1 MRDARIEVV
10 LADITTL
17 VVDAIVNA
25 ANEGLW
31 GGGGVD
37 GAIHRAAGPALAA
50 ECARIREK
58 TGGCPTGR
66 AVSTGA
72 GRLRCKRI
80 IHTVGPVWSGGGSG
94 EARLLESC
102 YLECLRLAAAEGLR
116 SLAFPNISTGV
127 YGFPKKE
134 AAGIALGTVG
144 SWLEAHP
151 PTPAKGGIDRVIFAC
166 FDRENLTLYE
176 EGPRPAA
183 PARI

>member
-1 MRDARIEVV
+1 MIETIPMRDARIEVR

-17 VVDAIVNA
+17 EVDAIVNA

-58 TGGCPTGR
+58 TGGCPTGG

-80 IHTVGPVWSGGGSG
+80 IHTVGPVWSGGDDD

-127 YGFPKKE
+127 YGFPKK
-134 AAGIALGTVG
+134 AAAEIALRAVG
-144 SWLEAHP
+144 SWLETHP
-151 PTPAKGGIDRVIFAC
+151 STREKGGVDKVIFAC
-166 FDRENLTLYE
+166 FDAENLALYE
-176 EGPRPAA
+176 QAV
-183 PARI
+183 